1 MCRRPR
7 RQSLDLA
14 FHLFSSS
21 QPASR
26 EVRKHL
32 QRLHHRTFNHP
43 CNPGRSN
50 KWPPFC
56 RATRPTLTHTIII
69 SHHIEAFTLF
79 QTESPPTSDD
89 IGFSLSDCWLSQ
101 TLYPHAT
108 SIGARP
114 APVPLPRHHSLA
126 CDPHLSRFAITCF
139 SIPFNTPC
147 TFYLA

>member
-69 SHHIEAFTLF
+69 SHHIEPFTLF
-79 QTESPPTSDD
+79 RRNPLN
-89 IGFSLSDCWLSQ
+89 IRRYRFFSLGLLAQSNSLPTRYLNWRPPSTG
-101 TLYPHAT
+101 TLTP
-108 SIGARP
+108 SPQPCVR
-114 APVPLPRHHSLA
+114 S
-126 CDPHLSRFAITCF
+126 HLSRFAITCF